1 MGNTTSHRGADGTT
15 AQEAPEE
22 VQSME
27 RHEFE
32 AAEESSPSLTDKKAE
47 TLGYAISIAKLANE
61 ACERFARMVG
71 ADTVEDN
78 ELGVATEDGRKASIR
93 AVNACALSKRALD
106 DLYEIADL
114 CGVRCRL
121 AASRGLEDDAKEEPS
136 LREDPY
142 LVLMEAAQEL
152 ALVSLALDDA
162 NETMGY
168 RFADA
173 DVTPP
178 GIKAQHVY
186 YGAADAV
193 RRVHFECARAAR
205 CA

>member
-1 MGNTTSHRGADGTT
+1 
-15 AQEAPEE
+15 
-22 VQSME
+22 ME
-27 RHEFE
+27 RYEFG
-32 AAEESSPSLTDKKAE
+32 AAEESSLTLTDKQVE
-47 TLGYAISIAKLANE
+47 TLGYAISITELANE
-61 ACERFARMVG
+61 ACERFARMTG
-71 ADTVEDN
+71 ADAVEGN
-78 ELGVATEDGRKASIR
+78 EMGVATPDGLKASTR
-93 AVNACALSKRALD
+93 SLNACARSKRALE
-106 DLYEIADL
+106 DLYDVADL

-121 AASRGLEDDAKEEPS
+121 AASRGLEDDDAEEPS

-162 NETMGY
+162 NGAMGY
-168 RFADA
+168 RFANA

-193 RRVHFECARAAR
+193 RRVHFECARATR